1 MRNELCG
8 AGRTRNRIYSDIDGC
23 GRSKTRSKIVQV
35 AGKTKPGVYFT
46 RLSGHKGGYRVCT
59 SYPFPIGR
67 CGFRRF
73 SEQPRC
79 LFNGGAASLRL
90 RTGHVPTSGGCLRYS
105 GKRET
110 VRTGGMRHVL
120 WVINSGFPDHRPVRD
135 RSARNCFARGID
147 PGKPGSCSSSVGRRC
162 VRGGSLP
169 ATDSRPCAI
178 RAAGPAAFPSL

>member
-8 AGRTRNRIYSDIDGC
+8 AGRERGRIYSDIDGC

-35 AGKTKPGVYFT
+35 TGKTKPGVDFT
-46 RLSGHKGGYRVCT
+46 RLSVHKGWVPDVHT
-59 SYPFPIGR
+59 LSFPIGR
-67 CGFRRF
+67 CASEGF
-73 SEQPRC
+73 SERPQC

-147 PGKPGSCSSSVGRRC
+147 PGKPGSCSSPVGRRC
-162 VRGGSLP
+162 VRGAHYQP
-169 ATDSRPCAI
+169 QTVV
-178 RAAGPAAFPSL
+178 RA